1 MEDIFDMNDSMGSPL
16 DEINPLGEIN
26 TDHLLSPLG
35 DGDDTLGVSHSNPFS
50 SGFDAEH
57 PMPTIEELRNAGFSG
72 ETAAHLVYGI
82 HDYSERELF
91 HCFYE
96 SEDPHEAFL
105 ELERQ
110 KMRELIF
117 RTDQNIKE
125 AEDLLRRLPY

>member
-1 MEDIFDMNDSMGSPL
+1 MEDIFMGGELFDQNSL
-16 DEINPLGEIN
+16 DDNYTDVSALHEIDIPDVPHV
-26 TDHLLSPLG
+26 TDEPILANH
-35 DGDDTLGVSHSNPFS
+35 FA

-57 PMPTIEELRNAGFSG
+57 PMLTFAELRNAGFSG
-72 ETAAHLVYGI
+72 ETATRIIHGI

-117 RTDQNIKE
+117 RTDQNIKD